1 MSRSRGR
8 RQCTLVKLALCIV
21 WLRRYSVLF
30 FCGTGSTPS
39 ARKKGLLN
47 LLFCLKEAV
56 FGSADHGEKKKILT
70 KLYALVKRAKC
81 SLQDGAQ
88 EVVESFC
95 GRKGG
100 NLFSL
105 AAESL

>member
-1 MSRSRGR
+1 MSRSRVR

-21 WLRRYSVLF
+21 WLRRYPVLIS
-30 FCGTGSTPS
+30 CLTSSTPI

-56 FGSADHGEKKKILT
+56 FGSADHGEKRKIET
-70 KLYALVKRAKC
+70 KLYALVRRARC
-81 SLQDGAQ
+81 CLREGAQ
-88 EVVESFC
+88 EVVEGFC

-100 NLFSL
+100 NLLSV
-105 AAESL
+105 AAES